1 MQIKPSIGKYTV
13 YASDYCKLDS
23 NVIHG
28 GGTDDTEILQN
39 ILDMAPKWGNL
50 HLIMDGAAL
59 VTGLAIHSN
68 TTIEC
73 PTAACGFFMADGSD
87 DAILRNY
94 HYTLDAIQDENITIK
109 GGTYNHNGQCQAMAL
124 PESKL
129 RGTGH
134 LFGTFVVVPLNF
146 FGVRNFRIENIIIN
160 NQRRYALF
168 MANWEDV
175 TITGVDMPLR
185 ELIDNTN
192 QDGLHFYGPG
202 KNLIIRNCRGRSGDD
217 FVAINTDEGD
227 RHSSISN
234 VLIENLQIDSYQGV
248 RLLCR
253 ERGTLENVTIRNIS
267 GKVSAYGFYINPW
280 FWTKDISPDFDG
292 TSGTFKNILIEN
304 VQLTQENS
312 PYDYN
317 TPLLFCLGGNIENI
331 AIRNV
336 SIQPEDKDYR
346 VLAVREGHGY
356 LSHVQGPGSSPT
368 RVGDLLVDGLY
379 VTDCGKGTNEKHWI
393 EIEGNTV
400 VKRMKLSNVT
410 ALSSTE
416 SEALIRVDTGAQ
428 IEEFS
433 SSAIHT
439 EGFRNLIK

>member
-1 MQIKPSIGKYTV
+1 MQIKPSIGTYTV

-23 NVIHG
+23 HVIHG
-28 GGTDDTEILQN
+28 GGTDETVILQS
-39 ILDMAPKWGNL
+39 ILDMAPLWGSL

-68 TTIEC
+68 TTVEC
-73 PTAACGFFMADGSD
+73 LSASCGFFMADGSN

-94 HYTLDAIQDENITIK
+94 HYTLDTIQDENIVIR
-109 GGTYNHNGQCQAMAL
+109 GGTYNHNGQRQAMEL
-124 PESKL
+124 TEEKK

-134 LFGTFVVVPLNF
+134 LFGTGVVVPLNF
-146 FGVRNFRIENIIIN
+146 FGVRNFRIENIIIH

-175 TITGVDMPLR
+175 IISGVDMPLW
-185 ELIDNTN
+185 ELVDHTN

-202 KNLIIRNCRGRSGDD
+202 KNLTIRDCRGRSGDD
-217 FVAINTDEGD
+217 FIAINTDEGD

-234 VLIENLQIDSYQGV
+234 VLIENLQIDAYQGV

-253 ERGTLENVTIRNIS
+253 ERGTLENVIIRNIT

-280 FWTKDISPDFDG
+280 YWDTYISPDFDG

-304 VQLTQENS
+304 VILKQENS

-317 TPLLFCLGGNIENI
+317 TPLLFCLGGEIENI

-336 SIQPEDKDYR
+336 SVEPEAPDYR

-356 LSHVQGPGSSPT
+356 LSHVQGYGISPT
-368 RVGDLLVDGLY
+368 RVDDLLVDGLY
-379 VTDCGKGTNEKHWI
+379 ITDGGKGNSEKHWI
-393 EIEGNTV
+393 EVEGDTI

-410 ALSSTE
+410 ALSTTE
-416 SEALIRVDTGAQ
+416 SESLIHVDTGAK
-428 IEEFS
+428 IEDFS
-433 SSAIHT
+433 GNAIQM
-439 EGFRNLIK
+439 EGFQKLMK